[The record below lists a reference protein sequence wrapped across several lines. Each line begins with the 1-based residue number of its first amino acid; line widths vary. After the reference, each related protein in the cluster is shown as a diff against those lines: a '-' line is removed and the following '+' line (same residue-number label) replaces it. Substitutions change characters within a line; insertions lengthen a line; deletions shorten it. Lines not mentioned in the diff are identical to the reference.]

1 MNQPPT
7 EPAWYRQ
14 FWPWVLIALPGTV
27 VIASFITLYIAIVNS
42 HSMVKDDYYKDGLA
56 INRYLKEDQL
66 AEKLAITAEL
76 QFLPASGKI
85 KLQLLGEHDNDSQVL
100 ILYFIHPV
108 NASADFQLPLQINS
122 PGDYEQSVLE
132 LDLTRWYL
140 QLSPADASPDQRWRI
155 RGEINLAST
164 SETTLASSSLD

>member
-1 MNQPPT
+1 MNQPSI

-14 FWPWVLIALPGTV
+14 FWPWVLIALPGSV
-27 VIASFITLYIAIVNS
+27 VIASFVTLYIAIVNS
-42 HSMVKDDYYKDGLA
+42 HSMVKDNYYKDGLA

-66 AEKLAITAEL
+66 AEQLAITAKL
-76 QFLPASGKI
+76 QFLPASSKV
-85 KLQLLGEHDNDSQVL
+85 KLLLSGDHGNDRQVL

-108 NASADFQLPLQINS
+108 NSSKDFQLPLQVSASGN
-122 PGDYEQSVLE
+122 YEQSILE

-155 RGEINLAST
+155 RGEINLASA
-164 SETTLASSSLD
+164 SETTSASSSLD

>member
-1 MNQPPT
+1 MNHPSV

-27 VIASFITLYIAIVNS
+27 VIASFVTLYIAIVNS
-42 HSMVKDDYYKDGLA
+42 HSMVKDNYYKDGLA

-66 AEKLAITAEL
+66 AKQLSITAQL

-85 KLQLLGEHDNDSQVL
+85 KLLLMGDHGNNSQVL

-108 NASADFQLPLQINS
+108 NASKDFQLPLQMNS
-122 PGDYEQSVLE
+122 SGDYEQSVLE

-140 QLSPADASPDQRWRI
+140 QLSPADTSPDQRWRI
-155 RGEINLAST
+155 RGEINLATT
-164 SETTLASSSLD
+164 SIATLASSTLD